1 VLRLGSEL
9 FVENSRLH
17 DAVLLL
23 FEGARPRTQCRPPCF
38 SLPDSC
44 GYSAVARLLLR
55 RTASR

>member
-9 FVENSRLH
+9 FVGNSRLH
-17 DAVLLL
+17 DAVLPL
-23 FEGARPRTQCRPPCF
+23 FEDARPRTQRCPPYF

-44 GYSAVARLLLR
+44 GYSAVARLLLG